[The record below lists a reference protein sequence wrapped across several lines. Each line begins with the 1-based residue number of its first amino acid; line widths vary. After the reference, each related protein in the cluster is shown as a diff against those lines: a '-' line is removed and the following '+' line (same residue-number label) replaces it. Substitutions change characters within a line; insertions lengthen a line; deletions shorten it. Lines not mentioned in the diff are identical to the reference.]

1 MIPVLFV
8 LLPDTLLL
16 DLAGPAETFR
26 LANRHLLARKR
37 PAAFELRF
45 VSTQAEQTSSVGLA
59 LTNIETLPAALPPKT
74 WLVLLGQTS
83 DELKASLS
91 GRNPA
96 WLATRAWLNQQR
108 GALMREDAQ
117 HTLITVCSGSVL
129 AADAGLLANC
139 RCTTH
144 HELLE
149 RLQSLAPSAEVV
161 NNRVFVI
168 DGPQAN
174 IATSAGV
181 TAGIDLALHL
191 IALTCGEDIA
201 AAVAQDMVVYL
212 RRGPRDPELSPLL
225 QHRNHLHP
233 AVHRVQDAVSQQPQ
247 RQWTMTALADA
258 AHVTQRH
265 LLRLF
270 TDHAGVSPTSYVE
283 LIRLE
288 HAEHWLAGPAWGK
301 PPRWLVSV
309 PTCNCAVH
317 GHGIGVGHR
326 WMHEEVRLLEI
337 GGMCG
342 PAASRCQQRLQSLT
356 ALLRVVKLHTTPPLR
371 GGSFNVVGQV
381 IHEHRLGRH
390 QVETP
395 HGLLENLRA
404 RFDQLHTA

>member
-1 MIPVLFV
+1 MIPLLFV

-26 LANRHLLARKR
+26 LANRHLVARKR

-45 VSTQAEQTSSVGLA
+45 VGALPEQTSSVGLV
-59 LTNIETLPAALPPKT
+59 LKDIEPLPTPLPPKT

-83 DELKASLS
+83 EGLKASLS

-96 WLATRAWLNQQR
+96 WLSTRDWLNRQLA
-108 GALMREDAQ
+108 ALVSEDAQ
-117 HTLITVCSGSVL
+117 HKLITVCSGAVL
-129 AADAGLLANC
+129 AADAGLLADF

-144 HELLE
+144 HELLD
-149 RLQSLAPSAEVV
+149 RLQSLAPRAEVV

-168 DGPQAN
+168 DGPRAN

-191 IALTCGEDIA
+191 IAQTCGEDIA
-201 AAVAQDMVVYL
+201 ASVAQDMVVYL

-233 AVHRVQDAVSQQPQ
+233 AVHRVQDAVSRQPQ
-247 RQWTMTALADA
+247 QQWTMTTMADA

-270 TDHAGVSPTSYVE
+270 TEHAGVSPSAYVE

-288 HAEHWLAGPAWGK
+288 HARRA
-301 PPRWLVSV
+301 LV
-309 PTCNCAVH
+309 
-317 GHGIGVGHR
+317 
-326 WMHEEVRLLEI
+326 
-337 GGMCG
+337 GG
-342 PAASRCQQRLQSLT
+342 AS
-356 ALLRVVKLHTTPPLR
+356 
-371 GGSFNVVGQV
+371 VGQAA
-381 IHEHRLGRH
+381 EAAGFSADLQLRRAWARH
-390 QVETP
+390 WGGTP
-395 HGLLENLRA
+395 VDARRA
-404 RFDQLHTA
+404 QTA

>member
-26 LANRHLLARKR
+26 LANRHLQARKR

-45 VSTQAEQTSSVGLA
+45 VGTQAEQNSSVGLA
-59 LTNIETLPAALPPKT
+59 LKDIEPLPTPLPARS

-83 DELKASLS
+83 EGLKGSLS

-96 WLATRAWLNQQR
+96 WLATRAWLNTLRPTLVQ
-108 GALMREDAQ
+108 AHAA
-117 HTLITVCSGSVL
+117 HKLITVCSGAVL
-129 AADAGLLANC
+129 AADAGLLNDC

-149 RLQSLAPSAEVV
+149 RLQTLAPSADVV

-174 IATSAGV
+174 IATSAGI
-181 TAGIDLALHL
+181 TAGIDLVLHL
-191 IALTCGEDIA
+191 IAQTCGEDIA

-233 AVHRVQDAVSQQPQ
+233 AVHRVQDAVSQEPQ
-247 RQWTMTALADA
+247 RQWTMTALAA
-258 AHVTQRH
+258 TAHVTQRH

-270 TDHAGVSPTSYVE
+270 TEHAGVSPTAYVE

-288 HAEHWLAGPAWGK
+288 HARRALAGG
-301 PPRWLVSV
+301 
-309 PTCNCAVH
+309 
-317 GHGIGVGHR
+317 
-326 WMHEEVRLLEI
+326 
-337 GGMCG
+337 
-342 PAASRCQQRLQSLT
+342 AS
-356 ALLRVVKLHTTPPLR
+356 
-371 GGSFNVVGQV
+371 VGQAA
-381 IHEHRLGRH
+381 EAAGFSADLQLRRAWARQWGGR
-390 QVETP
+390 P
-395 HGLLENLRA
+395 ADAKGRPSA
-404 RFDQLHTA
+404 

>member
-16 DLAGPAETFR
+16 DLSGPSETFR
-26 LANRHLLARKR
+26 LANRHLKLRKQ
-37 PAAFELRF
+37 PAAFELHF
-45 VSTQAEQTSSVGLA
+45 VGTQAEQTCSVGLV
-59 LTNIETLPAALPPKT
+59 LTDIEPLPTPLPPRS

-83 DELKASLS
+83 DGLKASLS

-96 WLATRAWLNQQR
+96 WLATRAWLNQQQFTWVQPQT
-108 GALMREDAQ
+108 A
-117 HTLITVCSGSVL
+117 HKLITVCSGAVL
-129 AADAGLLANC
+129 AADAGLLAHC

-144 HELLE
+144 HELLD
-149 RLQSLAPSAEVV
+149 RLQTLAPSAEVV

-168 DGPQAN
+168 DGPADN

-191 IALTCGEDIA
+191 IAQTCGEDIA

-233 AVHRVQDAVSQQPQ
+233 AVHRVQDAVNKQPSLN
-247 RQWTMTALADA
+247 WTMTALAAA

-270 TDHAGVSPTSYVE
+270 TEHAGVSPTAYVE

-288 HAEHWLAGPAWGK
+288 HARRALAGG
-301 PPRWLVSV
+301 
-309 PTCNCAVH
+309 
-317 GHGIGVGHR
+317 
-326 WMHEEVRLLEI
+326 
-337 GGMCG
+337 
-342 PAASRCQQRLQSLT
+342 AS
-356 ALLRVVKLHTTPPLR
+356 
-371 GGSFNVVGQV
+371 VGQAA
-381 IHEHRLGRH
+381 EAAGFSADLQLRRAWARQWGG
-390 QVETP
+390 TP
-395 HGLLENLRA
+395 SKTKQPVKTTNQRKSSH
-404 RFDQLHTA
+404 

>member
-1 MIPVLFV
+1 
-8 LLPDTLLL
+8 
-16 DLAGPAETFR
+16 
-26 LANRHLLARKR
+26 
-37 PAAFELRF
+37 
-45 VSTQAEQTSSVGLA
+45 
-59 LTNIETLPAALPPKT
+59 LTNIAALPTMLPTKS

-83 DELKASLS
+83 EGLKASLS

-108 GALMREDAQ
+108 PALMYEGAQ
-117 HTLITVCSGSVL
+117 HKLITVCSGAVL
-129 AADAGLLANC
+129 AADAGLLANS

-144 HELLE
+144 HELLD
-149 RLQSLAPSAEVV
+149 RLQTLAPKAEVV

-191 IALTCGEDIA
+191 IAQTCGEDIA

-233 AVHRVQDAVSQQPQ
+233 AVHRVQDAVNQQPQ
-247 RQWTMTALADA
+247 RHWSMAALADA

-270 TDHAGVSPTSYVE
+270 TDHAGVSPTGYVE

-288 HAEHWLAGPAWGK
+288 HARRALAGG
-301 PPRWLVSV
+301 
-309 PTCNCAVH
+309 
-317 GHGIGVGHR
+317 
-326 WMHEEVRLLEI
+326 
-337 GGMCG
+337 
-342 PAASRCQQRLQSLT
+342 AS
-356 ALLRVVKLHTTPPLR
+356 
-371 GGSFNVVGQV
+371 VGQAAQSAGFSADLQL
-381 IHEHRLGRH
+381 RRAWARH
-390 QVETP
+390 WGGTP
-395 HGLLENLRA
+395 VDA
-404 RFDQLHTA
+404 RRRQPA

>member
-37 PAAFELRF
+37 RAAFELRF
-45 VSTQAEQTSSVGLA
+45 VGTQAEQTSSVGLA
-59 LTNIETLPAALPPKT
+59 LTNIEPLPTLLPPQS

-83 DELKASLS
+83 DGLKASLS
-91 GRNPA
+91 GHNPA
-96 WLATRAWLNQQR
+96 WLATRDWLNQQR
-108 GALMREDAQ
+108 PRLLQAEAE
-117 HTLITVCSGSVL
+117 HTLITVCSGAVL
-129 AADAGLLANC
+129 AADAGLLIDC

-144 HELLE
+144 HELLD
-149 RLQSLAPSAEVV
+149 RLQALAPSAEVV
-161 NNRVFVI
+161 NNRVFVV

-191 IALTCGEDIA
+191 IAQTCGEDIA

-247 RQWTMTALADA
+247 LPWTMTALATA

-270 TDHAGVSPTSYVE
+270 TEHARVSPTGYVE

-288 HAEHWLAGPAWGK
+288 HARRALAAGASVTQAAEAAGFSADLQLRRAWSRQWGGT
-301 PPRWLVSV
+301 PRD
-309 PTCNCAVH
+309 A
-317 GHGIGVGHR
+317 
-326 WMHEEVRLLEI
+326 
-337 GGMCG
+337 
-342 PAASRCQQRLQSLT
+342 
-356 ALLRVVKLHTTPPLR
+356 LR
-371 GGSFNVVGQV
+371 GQS
-381 IHEHRLGRH
+381 
-390 QVETP
+390 
-395 HGLLENLRA
+395 A
-404 RFDQLHTA
+404 

>member
-37 PAAFELRF
+37 PTAFELRF
-45 VSTQAEQTSSVGLA
+45 VGAQPDQTSSVGLA
-59 LTNIETLPAALPPKT
+59 LTNIAALPTMLPTKS

-83 DELKASLS
+83 EGLKASLS

-108 GALMREDAQ
+108 PALMYEGAQ
-117 HTLITVCSGSVL
+117 HKLITVCSGAVL
-129 AADAGLLANC
+129 AADAGLLANS

-144 HELLE
+144 HELLD
-149 RLQSLAPSAEVV
+149 RLQTLAPKAEVV

-191 IALTCGEDIA
+191 IAQTCGEDIA

-233 AVHRVQDAVSQQPQ
+233 AVHRVQDAVNQQPQ
-247 RQWTMTALADA
+247 HHWSMAALADA

-270 TDHAGVSPTSYVE
+270 TDHAGVSPTGYVE

-288 HAEHWLAGPAWGK
+288 HARRALAGG
-301 PPRWLVSV
+301 
-309 PTCNCAVH
+309 
-317 GHGIGVGHR
+317 
-326 WMHEEVRLLEI
+326 
-337 GGMCG
+337 
-342 PAASRCQQRLQSLT
+342 AS
-356 ALLRVVKLHTTPPLR
+356 
-371 GGSFNVVGQV
+371 VGQAAQSAGFSADLQL
-381 IHEHRLGRH
+381 RRAWARH
-390 QVETP
+390 WGGTP
-395 HGLLENLRA
+395 VDA
-404 RFDQLHTA
+404 RRRQPA